1 MDELTLVAR
10 LRKDLPDGVD
20 LTAAQARLADE
31 IAAAAVAG
39 AAYGAAAERL
49 ANGPRA
55 ERVAR
60 GPAAAPAEHAARGRR
75 GAGRR
80 LTMVGAVAAAA
91 AAIAAAVFIAQGQ
104 PGHPTRGASGPPRP
118 STAPVPGPAA
128 TAAQLV
134 AYATRAAAAGPPFDP
149 QPHQWVYT
157 EVLQASSSAGGG
169 GYLFGPP
176 NERVKEKSWQRVD
189 GLEVAY
195 LEHGKL
201 VISPTSLPRPAHG
214 KVTYIAATP
223 FGWPNASYPYLESLP
238 TDPGRLM
245 AVIRANVRDEP
256 NPLGSD
262 GEGNVGVF
270 NAIQAL
276 MQNVVLPPKL
286 LAGLYGVLARDPA
299 VRFDRS
305 VTDIAGRT
313 GVGFYTV
320 QEGYLKEEIVINPRT
335 YAYMGYQ
342 DVAIRAHTS
351 VGTDMTSHFHKGQI
365 LGWEARLASGI
376 VRHPGQLP

>member
-1 MDELTLVAR
+1 MAMDELTLVAR
-10 LRKDLPDGVD
+10 LRKDFPDGID
-20 LTAAQARLADE
+20 LTGAQARLAYE
-31 IAAAAVAG
+31 IG
-39 AAYGAAAERL
+39 AERL
-49 ANGPRA
+49 ANGARA
-55 ERVAR
+55 ERLAR
-60 GPAAAPAEHAARGRR
+60 GSGAAPVNHPAPGRR
-75 GAGRR
+75 GTGHR
-80 LTMVGAVAAAA
+80 LVTAGAVAAAA
-91 AAIAAAVFIAQGQ
+91 AAIAAAIVIAQG
-104 PGHPTRGASGPPRP
+104 PPAHRTWGATGPPPP
-118 STAPVPGPAA
+118 STVPVPGPAA

-134 AYATRAAAAGPPFDP
+134 AFATRAAAAGPPFDP
-149 QPHQWVYT
+149 RPHQWIYT
-157 EVLQASSSAGGG
+157 EVLQASSSAGEG

-176 NERVKEKSWQRVD
+176 NERVKQKSWQRVD

-195 LEHGKL
+195 LDRGRL
-201 VISPTSLPRPAHG
+201 VISPSSLPRPAHG
-214 KVTYIAATP
+214 RVTYLAATP

-245 AVIRANVRDEP
+245 AVIRANVRAEP

-276 MQNVVLPPKL
+276 MQNAVLPPRL

-305 VTDIAGRT
+305 VADIAGRT
-313 GVGFYTV
+313 GVGFYTI

-351 VGTDMTSHFHKGQI
+351 VGTDMTSHFRKGQI

-376 VRHPGQLP
+376 VQRAGQLP

>member
-10 LRKDLPDGVD
+10 LRKDFPDGID
-20 LTAAQARLADE
+20 LTGAQARLADE
-31 IAAAAVAG
+31 IAA
-39 AAYGAAAERL
+39 ERL
-49 ANGPRA
+49 ANGARA
-55 ERVAR
+55 ERLTR
-60 GPAAAPAEHAARGRR
+60 GPAAAPVNHPAPGRR
-75 GAGRR
+75 GTGHR
-80 LTMVGAVAAAA
+80 LVTAGAVAAAA
-91 AAIAAAVFIAQGQ
+91 AAIAAAIVIAQGPQ
-104 PGHPTRGASGPPRP
+104 AHRTSAATGPPRP
-118 STAPVPGPAA
+118 STVPVPGPAA

-134 AYATRAAAAGPPFDP
+134 AFATRAAAAGPQFDP
-149 QPHQWVYT
+149 PPHQWIYT

-176 NERVKEKSWQRVD
+176 NERVKQKSWQRVD

-195 LEHGKL
+195 LDHGKL
-201 VISPTSLPRPAHG
+201 VISPSSLPRPAHG
-214 KVTYIAATP
+214 KVTYLAATP

-245 AVIRANVRDEP
+245 AVIRANVRAEP

-276 MQNVVLPPKL
+276 MQNAVLPPRL

-320 QEGYLKEEIVINPRT
+320 QEGYLREEIVINPRT

-342 DVAIRAHTS
+342 DVAMRAHTS
-351 VGTDMTSHFHKGQI
+351 VGTDMTSHFRKGQI

-376 VRHPGQLP
+376 VQRAGQLP